1 MQQRPVLVM
10 GICGVGKSTIAAA
23 IAESLDGR
31 FIEADSY
38 HDSASVARMRAGLPL
53 TDEMRWGWLDRLGD
67 AVVAAQKR
75 AVLACSALGRAHRD
89 RLRARTG
96 PLDIVFLP
104 GDRDIIAARVFGDE
118 NSLTRI
124 EQVLHPLVR
133 ARERKFLGWCARQ
146 GKRQVVL
153 DIPLLFETGG
163 ENRCDVVITVSAP
176 AFVQEPRVLK
186 RPGMTRERMAS
197 ILARQMPD
205 AEKRRRSDFV
215 VLTGL
220 GRDFS
225 LLQIRNIVRLT
236 HHGRGKN
243 WPSRPLPGRT
253 MEERA
258 GRGRKAFA

>member
-1 MQQRPVLVM
+1 MIILGLTGSIGM
-10 GICGVGKSTIAAA
+10 GKSTIAG
-23 IAESLDGR
+23 DFR
-31 FIEADSY
+31 
-38 HDSASVARMRAGLPL
+38 
-53 TDEMRWGWLDRLGD
+53 RLGIPIHD
-67 AVVAAQKR
+67 ADETVHDLLKPNGEAFPPIKEMFPE
-75 AVLACSALGRAHRD
+75 AVKKGA
-89 RLRARTG
+89 
-96 PLDIVFLP
+96 I
-104 GDRDIIAARVFGDE
+104 DRDIIAARVFGDE
-118 NSLTRI
+118 DSLTRI

-133 ARERKFLGWCARQ
+133 ARERKFLGRCARQ

-197 ILARQMPD
+197 ILAHQMPD

-258 GRGRKAFA
+258 VRGRKAFA

>member
-1 MQQRPVLVM
+1 MIILGLTGSIGM
-10 GICGVGKSTIAAA
+10 GKSTIA
-23 IAESLDGR
+23 DNFR
-31 FIEADSY
+31 
-38 HDSASVARMRAGLPL
+38 
-53 TDEMRWGWLDRLGD
+53 RLGIPIHD
-67 AVVAAQKR
+67 ADKTVHDLLKPNGDA
-75 AVLACSALGRAHRD
+75 
-89 RLRARTG
+89 
-96 PLDIVFLP
+96 FLP
-104 GDRDIIAARVFGDE
+104 IKQMFPEAIKKGAIDRNVIAARIFDDK

-124 EQVLHPLVR
+124 EQLLHPLVR
-133 ARERKFLGWCARQ
+133 ARERKFLGWCARE

-153 DIPLLFETGG
+153 DIPLLFETGS
-163 ENRCDVVITVSAP
+163 ENRCDIVITVSAP

-186 RPGMTRERMAS
+186 RCGMTREKMAS

-225 LLQIRNIVRLT
+225 LLQIQNIVRLT
-236 HHGRGKN
+236 HHRRGKN
-243 WPSRPLPGRT
+243 WPFRPLPRRT